1 MDDAALIARV
11 LAGDTDSFAVLVE
24 RYQRM
29 IFALAMGFLRDRDLA
44 DDATQLTFVRAYER
58 LQGFRGDAT
67 FKTWLHAIAANE
79 CRSLAR
85 RARVARTVDLDDVPD
100 AMLAMDAPDRDP
112 AEQDRLAGLV
122 DRLPAR
128 QRSVVALRVYSDLPF
143 KEIARSEGISEN
155 AAKVNFHHAIKRL
168 RGWLRGDDR

>member
-11 LAGDTDSFAVLVE
+11 LAGHTESFAVLVE

-58 LQGFRGDAT
+58 LNGFRGDAS

-85 RARVARTVDLDDVPD
+85 KARATRAVDLDDVPE
-100 AMLAMDAPDRDP
+100 AALAMPAAERDF
-112 AEQDRLAGLV
+112 AEQERLAGLV
-122 DRLPAR
+122 DQLPTR
-128 QRSVVALRVYSDLPF
+128 QRAVVALRVYGDLPF
-143 KEIARSEGISEN
+143 KEIARAEGISEN

-168 RGWLRGDDR
+168 RGWLRGDER